1 MTFGWPRSFAHAAA
15 QDPQPRSLQAR
26 RPMSSPVRGICRFRE
41 AHNRRWHGPRCAD
54 SLWNM
59 FWTYFWVS
67 HLIMELESIALR
79 CTSTKNNGY
88 TAKGASGQGVLGP
101 RGARAKGCS
110 GQGVPGPGVLGPGKP
125 STASPGWRMPASLW
139 RQGRVDDRPH
149 RSRARKPEVTTDQ
162 RSPQN
167 RSQKKFDNEIK
178 DKHR

>member
-26 RPMSSPVRGICRFRE
+26 RPMSSPVRGIWRFRE

-88 TAKGASGQGVLGP
+88 TAKGASGQGRSEERRVGRGCRWWSTPDLG
-101 RGARAKGCS
+101 
-110 GQGVPGPGVLGPGKP
+110 
-125 STASPGWRMPASLW
+125 
-139 RQGRVDDRPH
+139 
-149 RSRARKPEVTTDQ
+149 
-162 RSPQN
+162 
-167 RSQKKFDNEIK
+167 QKKNTRRYWRRR
-178 DKHR
+178 HV